1 MPRRLTASLA
11 VLALSGALVACGD
24 DDAGSAS
31 APTTATVADPG
42 AGVPADASMV
52 YVTTPASGVRV
63 APGFM
68 VAGCSRTFESNVPW
82 RLLDRAGDVIA
93 EGFATGGGVD
103 GPAPFTFTVGYTP
116 PSEEQ
121 VGHLEV
127 EAGDPSDGEGFP
139 PPRDVV
145 PVVLAP

>member
-1 MPRRLTASLA
+1 MHRTLIASLA
-11 VLALSGALVACGD
+11 ALALSGALVACDD

-31 APTTATVADPG
+31 APTTTAVADPC
-42 AGVPADASMV
+42 AGVPAEASMV
-52 YVTTPASGVRV
+52 FVATPASGARV
-63 APGFM
+63 APGFT
-68 VAGCSRTFESNVPW
+68 VTGCSRTFESNVPW

-103 GPAPFTFTVGYTP
+103 GPAPFTFTVGFAP

-145 PVVLAP
+145 PVVLSP